1 MSKVILVCGRI
12 CCGKTTYA
20 HQLRLK
26 EKAVVL
32 SCDEIMLSLLDERL
46 GESHDV
52 YAARTREYLLRKS
65 LEILQ
70 TGIPVILDWGPWPKA
85 GRAEL
90 KAYYAE
96 KGIPFE
102 LHSIRVDD
110 ALWRKRIAARNAAID
125 AGSCQ
130 AYHVDEGLA
139 AKFLSRYQEPCADEV
154 DFWIDA

>member
-70 TGIPVILDWGPWPKA
+70 TGIPVILDWGR
-85 GRAEL
+85 GRR
-90 KAYYAE
+90 
-96 KGIPFE
+96 
-102 LHSIRVDD
+102 RV
-110 ALWRKRIAARNAAID
+110 ARN
-125 AGSCQ
+125 
-130 AYHVDEGLA
+130 
-139 AKFLSRYQEPCADEV
+139 
-154 DFWIDA
+154 